1 MISLLS
7 ACEGK
12 QFFYPN
18 EQTGPA
24 YTLGGGADPVTGKPR
39 APLDVPPELQAE
51 LEVPMAGEVASRAD
65 EKVLSKD
72 YQDAVAGKAIAL
84 DARLYTV
91 DAAKVFSAVVDAM
104 TSMNIPVDSVDSPS
118 GVITSDWIIRGSVSM
133 ANMFGQGVPPTRH
146 RFIVRVYRAKVEGRA
161 EACKLEIRV
170 HGQAAINRAWVN
182 KPFKKNVA
190 EQLFVGV
197 DEQLQRKQQGVTATG
212 DETPKYTSAPY
223 TEQSPLYLVINSFS
237 AIP

>member
-1 MISLLS
+1 MNRYLLIFPLLMLLS

-18 EQTGPA
+18 DQQGPA
-24 YTLGGGADPVTGKPR
+24 YTLGGAADPVSGKPR

-84 DARLYTV
+84 DAKIYPV

-118 GVITSDWIIRGSVSM
+118 GVITSDWIRRGSGSM
-133 ANMFGQGVPPTRH
+133 LNMFGDISGNTPTRH
-146 RFIVRVYRAKVEGRA
+146 RFIVRVYRAKIEGRD
-161 EACKLEIRV
+161 EATRLEIRV
-170 HGQAAINRAWVN
+170 HGQAAVSRTWVN

-190 EQLFVGV
+190 EELFVAV
-197 DEQLQRKQQGVTATG
+197 DEQLQRMQQGITGQTTG
-212 DETPKYTSAPY
+212 DTT
-223 TEQSPLYLVINSFS
+223 Q
-237 AIP
+237 

>member
-1 MISLLS
+1 MKRYLLILPMISLLS

-18 EQTGPA
+18 DQQGPA
-24 YTLGGGADPVTGKPR
+24 YTLGNAADPVSGKPR

-84 DARLYTV
+84 DARIYPV

-118 GVITSDWIIRGSVSM
+118 GIITTDWIRRGSAAASM
-133 ANMFGQGVPPTRH
+133 FDFFGSTSANTPTRH
-146 RFIVRVYRAKVEGRA
+146 RYIVRVYRAKIEGQD
-161 EACKLEIRV
+161 EATKLEVRV
-170 HGQAAINRAWVN
+170 HGQMAINRTWVN
-182 KPFKKNVA
+182 KTLKQKVTD
-190 EQLFVGV
+190 QLFVGV
-197 DEQLQRKQQGVTATG
+197 DEQLERMQQGVTGQTTG
-212 DETPKYTSAPY
+212 DTA
-223 TEQSPLYLVINSFS
+223 Q
-237 AIP
+237 

>member
-1 MISLLS
+1 MKRYFLILPMISLLS

-24 YTLGGGADPVTGKPR
+24 YTLGKGADPVTGKPR
-39 APLDVPPELQAE
+39 APLDVPPELQAD

-84 DARLYTV
+84 DARLYPV

-118 GVITSDWIIRGSVSM
+118 GVITSDWIRRGSNSASM
-133 ANMFGQGVPPTRH
+133 FDMFGQNLANTPTRH
-146 RFIVRVYRAKVEGRA
+146 RFIVRVYRAKIAGRA
-161 EACKLEIRV
+161 ESSKLEIRV
-170 HGQAAINRAWVN
+170 HGQAAINRAWKN

-190 EQLFVGV
+190 EQLFVAV
-197 DEQLQRKQQGVTATG
+197 DEQLQRMQQGVTATG
-212 DETPKYTSAPY
+212 DSAPD
-223 TEQSPLYLVINSFS
+223 
-237 AIP
+237 